1 MRDQVFKFRV
11 SEEEREALAKGA
23 ARYGVTPTT
32 FVRRAISAAVTQ
44 QPVLSRDE
52 RIAIDTSR
60 DQFRRAAQNL
70 DSLLRQVYL
79 FQSGVMDRGPSED
92 DFRFMLGELRHG
104 AEVLKT
110 KLLKLP

>member
-79 FQSGVMDRGPSED
+79 FQSGVMDRGPTED
-92 DFRFMLGELRHG
+92 DFRFMLGELRRSEN
-104 AEVLKT
+104 ALKA
-110 KLLKLP
+110 KLRKLA

>member
-11 SEEEREALAKGA
+11 REEEREALAKGA
-23 ARYGVTPTT
+23 ARYGVTPTA
-32 FVRRAISAAVTQ
+32 FVRRAINAAVTQ

-52 RIAIDTSR
+52 RVAIDTSR

-92 DFRFMLGELRHG
+92 ELRPMLSELRHG
-104 AEVLKT
+104 ADALKA
-110 KLLKLP
+110 KLRTVS

>member
-1 MRDQVFKFRV
+1 MRDKVFKFRV
-11 SEEEREALAKGA
+11 TEAERAALVEGA
-23 ARYGVTPTT
+23 ARYGVTPTA

-44 QPVLSRDE
+44 QPVLSLDE

-79 FQSGVMDRGPSED
+79 FQSGVMERGPSED
-92 DFRFMLGELRHG
+92 DFRFMLSQLRRG
-104 AEVLKT
+104 AEALT
-110 KLLKLP
+110 AKLRKLP

>member
-1 MRDQVFKFRV
+1 MREQVFKFRV
-11 SEEEREALAKGA
+11 SEEEREALAEGA

-32 FVRRAISAAVTQ
+32 FIRRAIDAAVTQ

-52 RIAIDTSR
+52 RVAIDTSR
-60 DQFRRAAQNL
+60 EQFRRAAQNL

-92 DFRFMLGELRHG
+92 DFRFMLSELRRG
-104 AEVLKT
+104 ADALKV
-110 KLLKLP
+110 KLQKLP

>member
-11 SEEEREALAKGA
+11 SEEERAALAEGA
-23 ARYGVTPTT
+23 ARYGVTPTA
-32 FVRRAISAAVTQ
+32 FIRRAIAAAVTQ
-44 QPVLSRDE
+44 QPVLSLDE

-92 DFRFMLGELRHG
+92 EFRFMLSQLRHG
-104 AEVLKT
+104 AEMLKA
-110 KLLKLP
+110 KLQKLP

>member
-1 MRDQVFKFRV
+1 MRDQVFRFRV
-11 SEEEREALAKGA
+11 SEAERAALAKGA
-23 ARYGVTPTT
+23 ARYGVTPTA

-52 RIAIDTSR
+52 RVAIDTTR

-92 DFRFMLGELRHG
+92 DFRFMLSQLRHG
-104 AEVLKT
+104 AETLKA
-110 KLLKLP
+110 KLQKLP

>member
-1 MRDQVFKFRV
+1 MRDQIFKFRV
-11 SEEEREALAKGA
+11 SEEERAALMEGA

-32 FVRRAISAAVTQ
+32 FIRRAIDAAVTQ
-44 QPVLSRDE
+44 QPVLSLDE

-79 FQSGVMDRGPSED
+79 FQSGVMDRGPSEE
-92 DFRFMLGELRHG
+92 DFRFMLSQLRHS
-104 AEVLKT
+104 AEALKA
-110 KLLKLP
+110 KLRKLP